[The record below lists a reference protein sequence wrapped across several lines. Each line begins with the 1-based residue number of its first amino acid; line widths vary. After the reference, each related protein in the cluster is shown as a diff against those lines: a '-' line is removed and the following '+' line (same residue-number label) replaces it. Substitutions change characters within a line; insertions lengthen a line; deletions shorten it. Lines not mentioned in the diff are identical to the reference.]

1 MQCFYTY
8 RPMAT
13 LPTTRNPSWRDAL
26 SKWLGIRPLRG
37 ARDALSEPQYERH
50 QETYDAEYYEFIEYT
65 SVYSQN
71 AMANSIVR
79 DLAPGTVV
87 DLGCGTGALLEALR
101 SRKVRVAGLEY
112 SDAALAYCKKRRLRV
127 HKFDIARHCL
137 PKKLRRR
144 DVALS
149 FEVAEHLPPE
159 LADQFVNTLAA
170 ASDTVVFSAA
180 TPGQGGT
187 DHVNEQPHEYWI
199 DKMRALGFHLDEDLT
214 RRWRDEWCGCT
225 ANWYHMN
232 VMVFHRRAYC
242 LKAA

>member
-1 MQCFYTY
+1 
-8 RPMAT
+8 MAT
-13 LPTTRNPSWRDAL
+13 LPPASNPSWRDAL
-26 SKWLGIRPLRG
+26 FKWLRIVPRRSASG
-37 ARDALSEPQYERH
+37 ALSKPRQDRH

-65 SVYSQN
+65 AVYSQN
-71 AMANSIVR
+71 PMADSIVR
-79 DLAPGTVV
+79 DLAPRTVL

-101 SRKVRVAGLEY
+101 SRKVRRRKVRVAGLEY
-112 SDAALAYCKKRRLRV
+112 SDAALTYCKKRRLPVR
-127 HKFDIARHCL
+127 KFDIARHDL
-137 PKKLRRR
+137 PRKLRRR

-159 LADQFVNTLAA
+159 LADRFVETLTA

-199 DKMRALGFHLDEDLT
+199 DKMHALGFRLDEDLT
-214 RRWRDEWCGCT
+214 LRWRDEWRGCT

-232 VMVFHRRAYC
+232 VMVFRRGAYH

>member
-1 MQCFYTY
+1 
-8 RPMAT
+8 MAT
-13 LPTTRNPSWRDAL
+13 SPPAPNPSWRDAL
-26 SKWLGIRPLRG
+26 SKWLRIGPLRG
-37 ARDALSEPQYERH
+37 KWSAFSKPRHDRH
-50 QETYDAEYYEFIEYT
+50 QDTYDANYYEFIEFT
-65 SVYSQN
+65 AVYSQN
-71 AMANSIVR
+71 AMADSIVR
-79 DLAPGTVV
+79 DLAPRTVV

-101 SRKVRVAGLEY
+101 GRKVKVAGLEY
-112 SDAALAYCKKRRLRV
+112 SDAALAYCKKRRLPVR
-127 HKFDIARHCL
+127 KFDVARHHL
-137 PKKLRRR
+137 PRKLRRR

-159 LADQFVNTLAA
+159 LADRFVNTLAA

-199 DKMRALGFHLDEDLT
+199 DKMSALGFRMDEDLS
-214 RRWRDEWCGCT
+214 RRWRDEWRGRT

-232 VMVFHRRAYC
+232 VMVFRRNAYH

>member
-8 RPMAT
+8 CPMENPPA
-13 LPTTRNPSWRDAL
+13 RNLSWRDAL
-26 SKWLGIRPLRG
+26 SKWLRIEPLRS
-37 ARDALSEPQYERH
+37 ARGALSKPQPDRH
-50 QETYDAEYYEFIEYT
+50 QETYDAEYYEFIEST
-65 SVYSQN
+65 AVYSQN
-71 AMANSIVR
+71 PMANSIVR
-79 DLAPGTVV
+79 DLAPRTVL

-101 SRKVRVAGLEY
+101 GRKVKVAGLEF

-127 HKFDIARHCL
+127 RKFDIARHDL
-137 PKKLRRR
+137 PRKLWRR

-159 LADQFVNTLAA
+159 LADRFVETLTA
-170 ASDTVVFSAA
+170 ASETVVFSAA

-199 DKMRALGFHLDEDLT
+199 DKMQALGFRMDEDLT
-214 RRWRDEWCGCT
+214 RRWRDEWRGCT

-232 VMVFHRRAYC
+232 VMVFRRGAYY

>member
-1 MQCFYTY
+1 
-8 RPMAT
+8 MAT
-13 LPTTRNPSWRDAL
+13 SPSARNPSWRNAL
-26 SKWLGIRPLRG
+26 SKWLGIGRLRSASG
-37 ARDALSEPQYERH
+37 ALSGPPQERH
-50 QETYDAEYYEFIEYT
+50 QETYDAEYYEFIEFT

-71 AMANSIVR
+71 PMADSIVR
-79 DLAPGTVV
+79 DLAPRTVV

-101 SRKVRVAGLEY
+101 RRKVRVAGLEY

-127 HKFDIARHCL
+127 CKFDIARHSL
-137 PKKLRRR
+137 PPKLRRR

-159 LADQFVNTLAA
+159 LADRFVETLTA

-199 DKMRALGFHLDEDLT
+199 DKMRALGFYLDEDLS
-214 RRWRDEWCGCT
+214 RRWRDEWHGCT

-232 VMVFHRRAYC
+232 VMVFHRGAYH

>member
-26 SKWLGIRPLRG
+26 SKRLGVGPLRG
-37 ARDALSEPQYERH
+37 KRDALSEPQHDRH

-65 SVYSQN
+65 AVYSQN
-71 AMANSIVR
+71 PMADSIVR
-79 DLAPGTVV
+79 DLAPRTIV

-101 SRKVRVAGLEY
+101 RRKVRVAGLEY
-112 SDAALAYCKKRRLRV
+112 SDAALAYCKKRGLPVR
-127 HKFDIARHCL
+127 KFDIARHDL
-137 PKKLRRR
+137 PRKLRRR

-159 LADQFVNTLAA
+159 LADQFVETLTA
-170 ASDTVVFSAA
+170 ASGTVVFSAA

-187 DHVNEQPHEYWI
+187 DHLNEQPHEYWI
-199 DKMRALGFHLDEDLT
+199 DKMRALGFHLDEYLS
-214 RRWRDEWCGCT
+214 RRWRDEWRGCT

-232 VMVFHRRAYC
+232 VMVFHRGT
-242 LKAA
+242 LHLTAA